1 MRLTGRSRAMGRI
14 YDQSSNRASRIY
26 RERPDGGSGRL
37 LAEDALDVME
47 IAVTANRAVE
57 FAGAA

>member
-1 MRLTGRSRAMGRI
+1 MGRI